1 MKKILYIMLSLAACC
16 GLTACDDDAW
26 GNGDTAMD
34 HIYYVGFEDWGKND
48 NKVSFDAAHGATVD
62 IPMQFWCEFVRP
74 YDVVTYYWTVSD
86 LTLGTDY
93 RVVDANGA
101 ELQPAAN
108 GAYTLTWPQA
118 KKGVQNVRIEALNGA
133 DGTVTVQTFDPAS
146 TVELSNQDI
155 ESTVQ
160 SRTDNYEVRIFTQ
173 NYKVSVNIK

>member
-1 MKKILYIMLSLAACC
+1 MKKILYIMLSLVACC

-26 GNGDTAMD
+26 GNGDPAMD
-34 HIYYVGFEDWGKND
+34 HIYYVGFEDWGMFD
-48 NKVSFDAAHGATVD
+48 NKVSFDAAHGTTVD
-62 IPMQFWCEFVRP
+62 IPMQFWCEFVRS

-93 RVVDANGA
+93 RVVDADGK

-133 DGTVTVQTFDPAS
+133 DGTVTVQTLDPAS
-146 TVELSNQDI
+146 DVELSNQDI

-173 NYKVSVNIK
+173 NYKVTVHIK